1 MKLNMT
7 EFKPDELADYNGE
20 NGKPMY
26 IAYDGKVYDVSES
39 KLWRNGLHMKRHRAG
54 HDLTND
60 VQAAPH
66 EEDVIQRYP
75 QVGILKKV
83 VDERPIPQPIAFLIN
98 RFPFLRRHPH
108 PMTVHFPIV
117 FMFSTTVFNLLYMFT
132 GEQAFETTAFHC
144 LGAGI
149 IFNFVGITTGIYTW
163 WLNYMAKMLRPVKIK
178 IPLTLIMLVT
188 SVILFIWRTSVP
200 DILTNFAGLSIIYL
214 LLVLSL
220 SVMVT
225 IVGWFGASMT
235 FPVEKD

>member
-1 MKLNMT
+1 MK

-39 KLWRNGLHMKRHRAG
+39 KLWRKGLHMKRHRAG

-60 VQAAPH
+60 LQAAPH
-66 EEDVIQRYP
+66 EDDVILRYP

-117 FMFSTTVFNLLYMFT
+117 FMFSTTVFNLLYLVT
-132 GEQAFETTAFHC
+132 DEQAFETTAFHC

-178 IPLTLIMLVT
+178 IPLTMIMLVT
-188 SVILFIWRTSVP
+188 SVIIFVWRASVP
-200 DILTNFAGLSIIYL
+200 NILLNLSGLSIIYL
-214 LLVLSL
+214 MLVLSL

>member
-1 MKLNMT
+1 MELNMK
-7 EFKPDELADYNGE
+7 EFKADELAEYNGE
-20 NGKPMY
+20 NGNPIY
-26 IAYDGKVYDVSES
+26 FAYDGKVYDVSES
-39 KLWRNGLHMKRHRAG
+39 KLWRKGLHMKRHRAG

-60 VQAAPH
+60 LQAAPH
-66 EEDVIQRYP
+66 EKDVIQRYP

-83 VDERPIPQPIAFLIN
+83 DDERQLPQPIAFLVA

-117 FMFSTTVFNLLYMFT
+117 FMFSTTVFSLLYLLT
-132 GEQAFETTAFHC
+132 GEKSFETTAFHS

-149 IFNFVGITTGIYTW
+149 LFNFVGITTGIYTW

-178 IPLTLIMLVT
+178 IPLTIVMLVT
-188 SVILFIWRTSVP
+188 SVIIFIWRISVP
-200 DILTNFAGLSIIYL
+200 DILLNFKGLSILYL

-220 SVMVT
+220 SIMVT
-225 IVGWFGASMT
+225 IIGWFGASMT